1 MEYVLSAGGGPDG
14 QKLVMGVGERPA
26 SADRHQAFIANAG
39 QDHAIIMPVSH
50 TKQPVVTSANRSSG
64 GDPFGAAS

>member
-1 MEYVLSAGGGPDG
+1 
-14 QKLVMGVGERPA
+14 VMGVGERPA